1 MTILQVRR
9 KKVGMSQF
17 LLSRSSGVSRM
28 RLSLAETGQITL
40 TSDEEA
46 AVCRAL
52 NEYIQTKSQE
62 ITELSAEIRA
72 SA

>member
-1 MTILQVRR
+1 MTILQAHR
-9 KKVGMSQF
+9 KKVGMSQS

-40 TSDEEA
+40 TSDEEG
-46 AVCRAL
+46 AVRRAL
-52 NEYIQTKSQE
+52 NEYIQTRSQE